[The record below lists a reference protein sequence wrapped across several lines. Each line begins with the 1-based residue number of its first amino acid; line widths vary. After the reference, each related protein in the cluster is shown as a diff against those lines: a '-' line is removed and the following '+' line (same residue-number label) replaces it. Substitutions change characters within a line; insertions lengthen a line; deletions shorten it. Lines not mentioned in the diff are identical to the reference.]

1 MTLIKLNDNLGTVV
15 NMKYIEYINTEYIK
29 GSNPYYVINIG
40 FVSGKLNHLRY
51 EITNRDIY
59 EDDIKYIN
67 RFISRR

>member
-1 MTLIKLNDNLGTVV
+1 MTLIKLNDNLGTVI

-40 FVSGKLNHLRY
+40 FASGKLNHLRY

-59 EDDIKYIN
+59 EEDIRYIN